1 MQAVTKQGRGEDVI
15 RTIMERF
22 VEQSPMAVMTR
33 LVLQAAVHGEWMS
46 DAARRGAAALHEATH
61 EPMHEPMHEQTREM
75 LFSLAVKAMTS
86 IPAPHGQAGAAASF
100 GAALTALHDSVSR
113 LRSDWG
119 RTLVKDCAELLAPA
133 ASPRRRER
141 PATVAG
147 FRVRVLDSTLVSPA
161 VACMAP
167 AGACGR
173 ATVNAV
179 DTSNTA
185 AAPRA
190 LPVYDPDLAMVVDLL
205 PYERGF
211 VHERG
216 LAAKLLESVRAG
228 ELWIMDGRFGANA
241 VLAGWPRGGSAFVV
255 REHACMP
262 VPCRELEP
270 ARAVALIDGDAVY
283 EQRVSLSDG
292 CGASL
297 VFRRIEWRRHEARDG
312 AQTSVVVLTNVPAAQ
327 LDAARVIELS
337 CRPWSETLPLPLDA
351 IFDGGTLAAVPPRA
365 ALLAAGIAALAWN
378 ALSAMLAAV
387 SGALELDERD
397 VSRLPAYIAAGVE
410 ATYAGMMIAL
420 PPEGWG
426 RYDQLTATELGEI
439 VRHLAIHVDPRSE
452 RRKRRENK
460 VSARAQARLR
470 NATLDS
476 LLRDEADF
484 DVAGP
489 LKLRTIAMAT
499 RDFSSNPSK
508 ALRDAGEALVM
519 VTKYNRPIALL
530 VSIEDWNRLLG
541 EVRETSLDRLSLG
554 YASALAPG
562 LANLPPAAVAVG
574 EPSLN

>member
-1 MQAVTKQGRGEDVI
+1 MI

-22 VEQSPMAVMTR
+22 VEQSPMAVMAR
-33 LVLQAAVHGEWMS
+33 LVMQAAVHGEWMS
-46 DAARRGAAALHEATH
+46 DAAASDEALREPPVHESG
-61 EPMHEPMHEQTREM
+61 QTREA
-75 LFSLAVKAMTS
+75 LFSLAVKAMAA
-86 IPAPHGQAGAAASF
+86 IPAPFPSLSPVLHALPAHPGAGF
-100 GAALTALHDSVSR
+100 GAAVTALHDSVSR
-113 LRSDWG
+113 LRSEWG
-119 RTLVKDCAELLAPA
+119 RTLVRDCAELLAPA
-133 ASPRRRER
+133 AAPRRREAA
-141 PATVAG
+141 ATVAG
-147 FRVRVLDSTLVSPA
+147 FRVRVLDSMLVAPA

-173 ATVNAV
+173 DTATTAEA
-179 DTSNTA
+179 STA
-185 AAPRA
+185 AALRA

-211 VHERG
+211 VHERA
-216 LAAKLLESVRAG
+216 LAAKLLESVRPG

-241 VLAGWPRGGSAFVV
+241 VLAGWPRGGSAFIV

-270 ARAVALIDGDAVY
+270 AREAALMEGDAVC

-297 VFRRIEWRRHEARDG
+297 VFRRIEWRRGAVGNG
-312 AQTSVVVLTNVPAAQ
+312 AQASVVVLTNVPAAQ
-327 LDAARVIELS
+327 LDAARVVELS
-337 CRPWSETLPLPLDA
+337 CRSWSETLPLPLDA
-351 IFDGGTLAAVPPRA
+351 LCDGAMLAAVPPRA
-365 ALLAAGIAALAWN
+365 ALLASGITALAWN
-378 ALSAMLAAV
+378 ALSAMQAAV
-387 SGALELDERD
+387 NGALDLDDRD
-397 VSRLPAYIAAGVE
+397 LGRLPAYIAAGVD

-420 PPEGWG
+420 PPESWA
-426 RYDQLTATELGEI
+426 RYDRLGATDLGEI
-439 VRHLAIHVDPRSE
+439 VQHLAVHVDPRSE

-470 NATLDS
+470 NTTLDR

-530 VSIEDWNRLLG
+530 VSIEDWNRLVG
-541 EVRETSLDRLSLG
+541 EVRETSLERLSLG
-554 YASALAPG
+554 YASALAN
-562 LANLPPAAVAVG
+562 LAPATIAVG